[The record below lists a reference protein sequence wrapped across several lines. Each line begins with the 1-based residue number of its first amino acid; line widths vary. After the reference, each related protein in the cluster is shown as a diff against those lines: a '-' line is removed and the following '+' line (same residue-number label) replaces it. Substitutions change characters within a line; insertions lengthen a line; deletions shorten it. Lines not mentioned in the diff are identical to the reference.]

1 MRFNAYLILFFLP
14 FLSYSQVKE
23 NKLDIQPTVHW
34 RTYWMSTSYSSEF
47 KDDYALGSSLSL
59 GIKGTFSDR
68 WKIQAAYRGFAN
80 IWSSDIWEVDPISG
94 QSNRYETG
102 LFNYLEPGQD
112 VFGTLELFSLSY
124 QTERWHLA
132 IGRMGINTAWINPAD
147 GRLAP
152 TLMEGASA
160 SFTPNSKWKLSGW
173 YINRFLVRG
182 TNRYLPIG
190 ESTGIYGSGRG
201 LNGSPSQ
208 YVGNTH
214 SDFVSVLQV
223 DFHTEGHKFSLSQT
237 LTQNISST
245 FWAEWNYNLTNS
257 SKELNWI
264 MGAQAGFQHG
274 IGEGGNPDPILR
286 YKDPTDQNWVF
297 SAQGGLKIKKWK
309 LISAFTKTGGN
320 GRWLSPREWG
330 KDAWFTFIPRERNE
344 GFESLTA
351 TTFLAE
357 FYPSANWSI
366 YGHLGFHWLP
376 EVQNA
381 AANKYALPSYRQVNL
396 GVKYRPSSR
405 PKMDFHLLMMNK
417 EALNADGLT
426 AGQRYNKV
434 GLLHVN
440 LIANFRI
447 D

>member
-1 MRFNAYLILFFLP
+1 
-14 FLSYSQVKE
+14 
-23 NKLDIQPTVHW
+23 
-34 RTYWMSTSYSSEF
+34 
-47 KDDYALGSSLSL
+47 
-59 GIKGTFSDR
+59 
-68 WKIQAAYRGFAN
+68 
-80 IWSSDIWEVDPISG
+80 
-94 QSNRYETG
+94 
-102 LFNYLEPGQD
+102 
-112 VFGTLELFSLSY
+112 
-124 QTERWHLA
+124 
-132 IGRMGINTAWINPAD
+132 
-147 GRLAP
+147 
-152 TLMEGASA
+152 
-160 SFTPNSKWKLSGW
+160 
-173 YINRFLVRG
+173 
-182 TNRYLPIG
+182 
-190 ESTGIYGSGRG
+190 
-201 LNGSPSQ
+201 
-208 YVGNTH
+208 
-214 SDFVSVLQV
+214 
-223 DFHTEGHKFSLSQT
+223 
-237 LTQNISST
+237 
-245 FWAEWNYNLTNS
+245 
-257 SKELNWI
+257 
-264 MGAQAGFQHG
+264 
-274 IGEGGNPDPILR
+274 
-286 YKDPTDQNWVF
+286 
-297 SAQGGLKIKKWK
+297 LKIKKWK

-426 AGQRYNKV
+426 ASQRYNKV